1 MTWDLEAR
9 DKQLWSPRQEGDPG
23 RPYLWLCDPPPW
35 GTCPLPTT
43 CASGF
48 PGGCSPAAGE
58 WPDQTRPERR
68 SLGVTGEPKTQDVS
82 APSASL
88 CSLARPQP
96 HRHPPCPCSAGG
108 EGLGSPQEHGLHC
121 AQAGT
126 LRGEDCVLA
135 LRAAPAISTSLLSML
150 TGTPSPRPRPH
161 CGSSDRQLRL
171 PPPHPGSTV
180 LWNNNNYYYSTW
192 VNPAAHWHAVNW
204 LQKLPIHLPPGG
216 QGGTSSVTQTSRC
229 PSAAYFLLYLN

>member
-1 MTWDLEAR
+1 MTWDSEAR
-9 DKQLWSPRQEGDPG
+9 DKQLWSPRQEGGPG
-23 RPYLWLCDPPPW
+23 RPYLWLCGPPPW

-68 SLGVTGEPKTQDVS
+68 SLGVTGEPETQDVS

-88 CSLARPQP
+88 CSLARSQP
-96 HRHPPCPCSAGG
+96 PCHPPPPAHEAQ
-108 EGLGSPQEHGLHC
+108 EGRGWGPRRSTALHS

-126 LRGEDCVLA
+126 LCGEDCILA
-135 LRAAPAISTSLLSML
+135 PIGAPGISTSLLSML
-150 TGTPSPRPRPH
+150 TGTPSPWPRPH

-171 PPPHPGSTV
+171 PPPHPGATAFY
-180 LWNNNNYYYSTW
+180 LGEPT
-192 VNPAAHWHAVNW
+192 
-204 LQKLPIHLPPGG
+204 GMR
-216 QGGTSSVTQTSRC
+216 GTGCKSS
-229 PSAAYFLLYLN
+229 PSACLREAKEGHLL

>member
-9 DKQLWSPRQEGDPG
+9 DKQLWSPRQEGGPG

-96 HRHPPCPCSAGG
+96 PRRPPCPCSAGG
-108 EGLGSPQEHGLHC
+108 KGLGCPQEHGSPLCSGWDSLWRGLCSGSKWGTRYFFFPSLH
-121 AQAGT
+121 A
-126 LRGEDCVLA
+126 D
-135 LRAAPAISTSLLSML
+135 
-150 TGTPSPRPRPH
+150 
-161 CGSSDRQLRL
+161 
-171 PPPHPGSTV
+171 
-180 LWNNNNYYYSTW
+180 
-192 VNPAAHWHAVNW
+192 WHAQPTAKTPLWV
-204 LQKLPIHLPPGG
+204 K
-216 QGGTSSVTQTSRC
+216 
-229 PSAAYFLLYLN
+229 